1 MATSGQIGSRSI
13 SAAGD
18 DVGRRRIAA
27 NLTLRP
33 EGINST
39 IADHSL
45 SLSDGGG
52 KIIRFYPRAV
62 ASQGQ
67 PALPMS
73 DRNGEY
79 NVIRFPHAA
88 SAKSAL
94 QRWDETAVRHR
105 GHALLTDRPHAGPR
119 ERSFGR
125 RKRSSPRD
133 DRAVDLQARQ
143 RREMAALGYPADV
156 KLTLKISNSRP
167 ARVAGSRR
175 ASSCG
180 G

>member
-33 EGINST
+33 QGINST
-39 IADHSL
+39 TADHSL
-45 SLSDGGG
+45 SLSDGAG

-88 SAKSAL
+88 SARSAL
-94 QRWDETAVRHR
+94 QRWDETA
-105 GHALLTDRPHAGPR
+105 
-119 ERSFGR
+119 
-125 RKRSSPRD
+125 KSSPELIKTHSIQGD
-133 DRAVDLQARQ
+133 DDYDHRMLVNALAAAVLVVLVISG
-143 RREMAALGYPADV
+143 EWIFSALATMP
-156 KLTLKISNSRP
+156 
-167 ARVAGSRR
+167 
-175 ASSCG
+175 
-180 G
+180 

>member
-1 MATSGQIGSRSI
+1 MATSRQIDSRSI
-13 SAAGD
+13 SAAAD

-33 EGINST
+33 QGINST

-88 SAKSAL
+88 SARSAL
-94 QRWDETAVRHR
+94 QRWYETAKSSSAHVKSHNIQGDDDYNHR
-105 GHALLTDRPHAGPR
+105 MLVNALAA
-119 ERSFGR
+119 
-125 RKRSSPRD
+125 
-133 DRAVDLQARQ
+133 AVLIMLVISG
-143 RREMAALGYPADV
+143 EWMFS
-156 KLTLKISNSRP
+156 TLATIP
-167 ARVAGSRR
+167 
-175 ASSCG
+175 
-180 G
+180 

>member
-33 EGINST
+33 QGINST

-73 DRNGEY
+73 NRNGEY
-79 NVIRFPHAA
+79 NVICFPHAA
-88 SAKSAL
+88 LAKSL
-94 QRWDETAVRHR
+94 QRWDETA
-105 GHALLTDRPHAGPR
+105 
-119 ERSFGR
+119 
-125 RKRSSPRD
+125 KSSPELIKTHSIQGD
-133 DRAVDLQARQ
+133 DDYDHRMLVNALAAAVLVVLVISG
-143 RREMAALGYPADV
+143 EWIFSALATIP
-156 KLTLKISNSRP
+156 
-167 ARVAGSRR
+167 
-175 ASSCG
+175 
-180 G
+180 